1 MLKKFFSNSIVQLL
15 LAVVIGI
22 LAGFVVDGTV
32 LGVSA
37 GTTIGYD
44 ADHYKNI
51 IVRPMAY
58 GQSLALIALVE
69 ALG

>member
-1 MLKKFFSNSIVQLL
+1 MRL
-15 LAVVIGI
+15 GI
-22 LAGFVVDGTV
+22 LDESFAECTERALEGICAKVAEDGTV

-37 GTTIGYD
+37 GTTIGYA

-58 GQSLALIALVE
+58 GQPLVLIALVE